1 MAIVQE
7 TWYKGTYYDPDTNVT
22 VSLGAD
28 NQEGS
33 WPLTPVGGSGGTS
46 WYISFPYSTYTVYRY
61 AKTSTARNGTQFY
74 WNDTGDGNPRLA
86 GQSTVSV
93 YYKDTGTRT
102 VTVTCGQYGRLSS
115 PSIGSDS
122 EAVSMAVL
130 SFTDRAAHPSCY
142 TCVAAPPPNS
152 GTLLSRGL
160 GTPTFRGWTW
170 NNQIQ
175 SGSAPSELS
184 ISISLIAGTDDA
196 VVTANWTKVDN
207 PASVWS
213 PKLGNMVIHVLDG
226 NLSETHLSTS
236 YTASG
241 TKWSEFLA
249 IAKFTALSCSAG
261 GKTRNWQS
269 KSQYDDTAYLLNVD
283 AATFSVTPG
292 TGMRVYGWK
301 LEPAP
306 IDGVAQAMVDFGSNT
321 SALISGFEEGCKVH
335 LYLTSASP
343 NPRVVYDGF
352 DDTGDV
358 PANEA
363 VVATGTGFT
372 ATSAT
377 QWASNSAAPVEITL
391 SPVAWAKR
399 GLGQARS
406 VIIDSGSP
414 IPLVNVDGTS
424 ASILSSTA
432 QFSVTHVKF
441 KQTQLDTDGLL
452 TITIVE
458 DTITPVD
465 GISVR
470 VSQENTPLG
479 TLTASGTV
487 GYYVGSGNLVVMV
500 DVDYGSQSKSD
511 FVVNV
516 EVPVS
521 ESYEGDVN
529 SGGDVQLAAAVA
541 ARSITVNVL
550 QKINYGAITSASMN
564 ISRTV
569 GVGELIPNAISTDSL
584 IVDCY
589 AGQFSVTRNAAT
601 EINEPITVECYAKP
615 GYRVKTLLVYSDDED
630 VSPQQTYRSLPA
642 KEGVWQIESLAIPS
656 IYDGTDIKFVLVM
669 EANIVGTPLILP
681 MVPDDLGKFSASVV
695 SDGGY
700 GDFRVGDSVTLT
712 VDVVEVNSTPLTGA
726 AIGSP
731 TFNDVAV
738 IPVRNGT
745 SVEVTVTLGPGTNV
759 FKIPVYAVLETT
771 TAPAEAGTISL
782 STVWNVEDTL
792 VIGDVTYRRIG
803 SVFTVTAPLASTDPA
818 TYTLIAGRVSRRAIA
833 SGFGYVEVGA
843 LLPVVAGATTRTFTS
858 TLRGPSEFTAV
869 YAIGV
874 QYPAFVVAAYDYGA
888 GAYITQGVRPA
899 VATTP
904 VSPAALSDNLIADLV
919 TDWPE
924 SGTPGTDY
932 RDAAFLYRE
941 VTTTDL
947 LPGIDIRITS
957 AVGARLEM
965 WNSATSLWVPY
976 SPTGI
981 TLADAFTYFRV
992 SIGDAPENLVSVAF
1006 ETAVRVDA
1014 DGNETGVPGC
1024 KVYAA
1029 SGTVYDG
1036 VILLPSTI
1044 QARSRTVLHARA
1056 TSPGYIVTGW
1066 YIDGVLSP
1074 HGASLSVVVPDIGLT
1089 LKPQVEIRQVAPL
1102 NVMVLNA
1109 DPNLTDDGLWVSK
1122 LFRAQYPWKP
1132 LTANVVVRPSDA
1144 PVTLGVLKDGGDA
1157 PEELDTESPGTVAI
1171 TVTGDGMR
1179 RLPPG
1184 QIQKTRFVRYM
1195 VLVSGV
1201 ASVASVAIG
1210 SGAETM
1216 KGGH

>member
-1 MAIVQE
+1 MPTGWAFPVADISAHTSFATITAGNGLPNTGTLTTRGYAKGVWNRWSWTSGVITSGSDPTEKTIV
-7 TWYKGTYYDPDTNVT
+7 
-22 VSLGAD
+22 VSLLAG
-28 NQEGS
+28 
-33 WPLTPVGGSGGTS
+33 
-46 WYISFPYSTYTVYRY
+46 Y
-61 AKTSTARNGTQFY
+61 
-74 WNDTGDGNPRLA
+74 GDGEVKANFTRSLNP
-86 GQSTVSV
+86 GNT
-93 YYKDTGTRT
+93 
-102 VTVTCGQYGRLSS
+102 
-115 PSIGSDS
+115 
-122 EAVSMAVL
+122 
-130 SFTDRAAHPSCY
+130 
-142 TCVAAPPPNS
+142 
-152 GTLLSRGL
+152 
-160 GTPTFRGWTW
+160 
-170 NNQIQ
+170 
-175 SGSAPSELS
+175 
-184 ISISLIAGTDDA
+184 
-196 VVTANWTKVDN
+196 
-207 PASVWS
+207 WS
-213 PKLGNMVIHVLDG
+213 PKLGNVVIHLLGDDLV
-226 NLSETHLSTS
+226 ETHLSTN
-236 YTASG
+236 YTS
-241 TKWSEFLA
+241 TTSKWSTFLTA
-249 IAKFTALSCSAG
+249 GNFTALSCKSG
-261 GKTRNWQS
+261 GITRNWRS
-269 KSQYDDTAYLLNVD
+269 TTQYDDAAYLLNVET
-283 AATFSVTPG
+283 ATLAVTMG
-292 TGMRVYGWK
+292 TGGTIRRVYAWK
-301 LEPAP
+301 LENP
-306 IDGVAQAMVDFGSNT
+306 DGTFTEFGSGTTADMYNF
-321 SALISGFEEGCKVH
+321 ADGCKIH
-335 LYLTSASP
+335 LYLTTASP
-343 NPRVVYDGF
+343 YPKIVYDGF
-352 DDTGDV
+352 DPTGVV
-358 PANEA
+358 PENQNVKIGA
-363 VVATGTGFT
+363 VSYPIGSIW
-372 ATSAT
+372 TSPNT
-377 QWASNSAAPVEITL
+377 NPLSLTL
-391 SPVAWAKR
+391 SPEAWATR
-399 GLGQARS
+399 LLGQSRTMIVDAGNP
-406 VIIDSGSP
+406 V
-414 IPLVNVDGTS
+414 PLANIDGTS
-424 ASILSSTA
+424 APVVSGRA
-432 QFSVTHVKF
+432 QFNVTRVKF
-441 KQTQLDTDGLL
+441 KQVLLDTDGVL
-452 TITIVE
+452 TVDIKE
-458 DTITPVD
+458 DTVTPVD
-465 GISVR
+465 SITVR
-470 VSQENTPLG
+470 VSQENSPLG
-479 TLTASGTV
+479 TLTDDGTV

-500 DVDYGSQSKSD
+500 DVDYGDQSESD
-511 FVVNV
+511 FVVTV

-521 ESYEGDVN
+521 ESYDGDVN
-529 SGGDVQLAAAVA
+529 SGGDVQLSAAVA

-550 QKINYGAITSASMN
+550 QKINYGTITSASMN

-569 GVGELIPNAISTDSL
+569 GAGELIPNAISTDSL

-656 IYDGTDIKFVLVM
+656 IYDGKDIKFVLVM
-669 EANIVGTPLILP
+669 EANIVGTPLMLP
-681 MVPDDLGKFSASVV
+681 MAPDDLGKFSASVV

-712 VDVVEVNSTPLTGA
+712 ADVVEVNSTPLTGA

-759 FKIPVYAVLETT
+759 FKIPVYAVLETA
-771 TAPAEAGTISL
+771 TAPAPEEVGTIDL
-782 STVWNVEDTL
+782 TVAWDVEDTL
-792 VIGDVTYRRIG
+792 VIGGVTYRRIG
-803 SVFTVTAPLASTDPA
+803 SVFTVTAPLASTNPA

-843 LLPVVAGATTRTFTS
+843 LLPVVASATTRTFTS

-874 QYPAFVVAAYDYGA
+874 RYPAFVVAAYDYGA
-888 GAYITQGVRPA
+888 GAYITQGVRPL

-947 LPGIDIRITS
+947 LPGIGIRITS
-957 AVGARLEM
+957 AVDARLEM

-976 SPTGI
+976 SPTGVI
-981 TLADAFTYFRV
+981 LVDAFSYFRV
-992 SIGDAPENLVSVAF
+992 CTGDAPENLVSVAF
-1006 ETAVRVDA
+1006 ETAVSVDA
-1014 DGNETGVPGC
+1014 DGNETEVPGC

-1029 SGTVYDG
+1029 SGAVYDG
-1036 VILLPSTI
+1036 IFVLPSTI

-1056 TSPGYIVTGW
+1056 TRPGYIVTGW

-1074 HGASLSVVVPDIGLT
+1074 HGASLSVVVPDTGLT

-1109 DPNLTDDGLWVSK
+1109 DPNLTDDGMWVSK

-1195 VLVSGV
+1195 VSVSGV

>member
-1 MAIVQE
+1 
-7 TWYKGTYYDPDTNVT
+7 
-22 VSLGAD
+22 
-28 NQEGS
+28 
-33 WPLTPVGGSGGTS
+33 
-46 WYISFPYSTYTVYRY
+46 
-61 AKTSTARNGTQFY
+61 
-74 WNDTGDGNPRLA
+74 
-86 GQSTVSV
+86 
-93 YYKDTGTRT
+93 
-102 VTVTCGQYGRLSS
+102 
-115 PSIGSDS
+115 
-122 EAVSMAVL
+122 
-130 SFTDRAAHPSCY
+130 
-142 TCVAAPPPNS
+142 
-152 GTLLSRGL
+152 
-160 GTPTFRGWTW
+160 
-170 NNQIQ
+170 
-175 SGSAPSELS
+175 
-184 ISISLIAGTDDA
+184 
-196 VVTANWTKVDN
+196 
-207 PASVWS
+207 
-213 PKLGNMVIHVLDG
+213 MVIHVLDG

-249 IAKFTALSCSAG
+249 IANFTALSCSAG
-261 GKTRNWQS
+261 GKTCKWQS
-269 KSQYDDTAYLLNVD
+269 RTQYDNKAYLLNVD
-283 AATFSVTPG
+283 EATFSVTPG

-335 LYLTSASP
+335 LYLTSATP

-358 PANEA
+358 PTNEA
-363 VVATGTGFT
+363 VTATGTGFT
-372 ATSAT
+372 AISAT

-391 SPVAWAKR
+391 APVAWAAR
-399 GLGQARS
+399 VLGQLRS
-406 VIIDSGSP
+406 VIKDDGAP
-414 IPLVNVDGTS
+414 VPLANVDGTS
-424 ASILSSTA
+424 ASIVSSTA
-432 QFSVTHVKF
+432 QYSVTHVKF

-470 VSQENTPLG
+470 VSQENIPLG

-500 DVDYGSQSKSD
+500 DVDYGSQSKND
-511 FVVNV
+511 FVVTV
-516 EVPVS
+516 EIPVS
-521 ESYEGDVN
+521 ESYDGDVN
-529 SGGDVQLAAAVA
+529 SGGDVQLSAAVA

-550 QKINYGAITSASMN
+550 QKINYGTITSASMN

-569 GVGELIPNAISTDSL
+569 GAGELIPNAISTDSL

-589 AGQFSVTRNAAT
+589 AGQFSVTRNAST

-669 EANIVGTPLILP
+669 EADIVGTPLMLP
-681 MVPDDLGKFSASVV
+681 MAPDDLGKFSASVV

-731 TFNDVAV
+731 HIQRCGGHSLFATAH
-738 IPVRNGT
+738 RLT
-745 SVEVTVTLGPGTNV
+745 RHTLGPGTNV
-759 FKIPVYAVLETT
+759 FKIPVYAVLETA
-771 TAPAEAGTISL
+771 TAPADAGTITL

-803 SVFTVTAPLASTDPA
+803 SVFTVTAPLASTNPA
-818 TYTLIAGRVSRRAIA
+818 TYTLIAGRVSLRQIA
-833 SGFGYVEVGA
+833 SGFGYHVDRM

-888 GAYITQGVRPA
+888 GAYITQGVRPV

-1006 ETAVRVDA
+1006 ETAVSVDA
-1014 DGNETGVPGC
+1014 DGNETEVPGC
-1024 KVYAA
+1024 KVYAT
-1029 SGTVYDG
+1029 SGAVYDG
-1036 VILLPSTI
+1036 NFILPSTI
-1044 QARSRTVLHARA
+1044 QARARTVLHARA
-1056 TSPGYIVTGW
+1056 TPPYGYIVTGW

-1132 LTANVVVRPSDA
+1132 LTANVVVWPSDA

-1195 VLVSGV
+1195 VLVSGA

>member
-7 TWYKGTYYDPDTNVT
+7 TWYKGTYYDPDTGVT
-22 VSLGAD
+22 VSLGPD
-28 NQEGS
+28 NQTGR
-33 WPLTPVGGSGGTS
+33 WPLTPVGGGGAS
-46 WYISFPYSTYTVYRY
+46 WYISFPYGGHTVYRY
-61 AKTSTARNGTQFY
+61 AKTSTAGNGTQFY
-74 WNDTGDGNPRLA
+74 WNDDVTPA
-86 GQSTVSV
+86 GQSKATA
-93 YYKDTGTRT
+93 YYIDTGTRT
-102 VTVTCGQYGRLSS
+102 VTVTCGRYGRLSS

-122 EAVSMAVL
+122 NAVSMVVL
-130 SFTDRAAHPSCY
+130 SFTDRNVRPNCY

-152 GTLLSRGL
+152 GTLLYRGFD
-160 GTPTFRGWTW
+160 TPIFRGWTW

-184 ISISLIAGTDDA
+184 ISISLKAGTEDA

-213 PKLGNMVIHVLDG
+213 PKVGNMVIHVLDG

-236 YTASG
+236 YTASSA
-241 TKWSEFLA
+241 KWSEFLA
-249 IAKFTALSCSAG
+249 IAKFTELSCSAG
-261 GKTRNWQS
+261 GKTRHWRS
-269 KSQYDDTAYLLNVD
+269 TSQYDDKAYLLNVD
-283 AATFSVTPG
+283 AATFSVSPE

-306 IDGVAQAMVDFGSNT
+306 VGGVAQPMVDFGSNT

-335 LYLTSASP
+335 LYLTSATP

-358 PANEA
+358 PTNEA

-372 ATSAT
+372 AISAT

-406 VIIDSGSP
+406 VIKDDGP
-414 IPLVNVDGTS
+414 PVPLANVDGTS
-424 ASILSSTA
+424 ASIVSSTA
-432 QFSVTHVKF
+432 QYSVTHVKF
-441 KQTQLDTDGLL
+441 KQTQLDTDGVL
-452 TITIVE
+452 TVTIVE

-500 DVDYGSQSKSD
+500 DVDYGSQSKND
-511 FVVNV
+511 FVVTV
-516 EVPVS
+516 EIPVS

-529 SGGDVQLAAAVA
+529 SGGDVQLSAAVA

-550 QKINYGAITSASMN
+550 QKINYGTITSASMN

-569 GVGELIPNAISTDSL
+569 GAGELIPNAISTDSL

-589 AGQFSVTRNAAT
+589 AGQFSVTRNAST

-669 EANIVGTPLILP
+669 EANIVGTPLMLP
-681 MVPDDLGKFSASVV
+681 MAPDDLGKFSASVV

-731 TFNDVAV
+731 TFNDVPV

-745 SVEVTVTLGPGTNV
+745 SVEATVTLGPGTNV
-759 FKIPVYAVLETT
+759 FKIPVYAVLETA
-771 TAPAEAGTISL
+771 TAPADAGTIDL
-782 STVWNVEDTL
+782 TVAWDVEDTL
-792 VIGDVTYRRIG
+792 LIGGVTYRRIG
-803 SVFTVTAPLASTDPA
+803 SVFTVTAPLASTTPA
-818 TYTLIAGRVSRRAIA
+818 TYTLIAGRVSLRQIA
-833 SGFGYVEVGA
+833 SGFGYHVDRM

-888 GAYITQGVRPA
+888 EAYITQGVRPV

-941 VTTTDL
+941 VTSTDL

-1014 DGNETGVPGC
+1014 DGNETEVPGC
-1024 KVYAA
+1024 KVYAT
-1029 SGTVYDG
+1029 SGAVYDG
-1036 VILLPSTI
+1036 NFILPSTI

-1056 TSPGYIVTGW
+1056 TLTGYIVTGW

-1074 HGASLSVVVPDIGLT
+1074 HGASLSVVVPDTGLT
-1089 LKPQVEIRQVAPL
+1089 LKPQVEIRQVAPS

-1132 LTANVVVRPSDA
+1132 LTANVVVWPSDA

>member
-7 TWYKGTYYDPDTNVT
+7 TWYKGTYYDPDTGVT
-22 VSLGAD
+22 VSLGPD
-28 NQEGS
+28 NQTGR
-33 WPLTPVGGSGGTS
+33 WPLTPVGGGGAS
-46 WYISFPYSTYTVYRY
+46 WYISFPHKGHTVYRY
-61 AKTSTARNGTQFY
+61 AKTSTAGNGTQFY
-74 WNDTGDGNPRLA
+74 WNDDVTPA
-86 GQSTVSV
+86 GQSKATA
-93 YYKDTGTRT
+93 YYIDTGTRT
-102 VTVTCGQYGRLSS
+102 VTVTCGRYGRLSS

-122 EAVSMAVL
+122 NAVSMTVL
-130 SFTDRAAHPSCY
+130 SFTDRNARPNCY

-152 GTLLSRGL
+152 GTLLYRGFD
-160 GTPTFRGWTW
+160 TPIFRGWTW

-184 ISISLIAGTDDA
+184 ISISLKAGTEDA

-213 PKLGNMVIHVLDG
+213 PKVGNMVIHVLDG

-236 YTASG
+236 YTASS

-261 GKTRNWQS
+261 GNTRNWQS
-269 KSQYDDTAYLLNVD
+269 RTQYDDKAYLLNVD
-283 AATFSVTPG
+283 AATFSVSPE

-306 IDGVAQAMVDFGSNT
+306 VGGVAQPMVDFGSNT
-321 SALISGFEEGCKVH
+321 SALISGFEVGCKVH
-335 LYLTSASP
+335 LYLTSAGP

-358 PANEA
+358 PTNEA

-372 ATSAT
+372 AISAT
-377 QWASNSAAPVEITL
+377 QWVSNSAAPVEITL

-406 VIIDSGSP
+406 VIKDDGP
-414 IPLVNVDGTS
+414 PVPLANVDGTS
-424 ASILSSTA
+424 ASIVSSTA
-432 QFSVTHVKF
+432 QYSVTHVKF
-441 KQTQLDTDGLL
+441 KQTQLDTDGVL
-452 TITIVE
+452 TVTIVE

-500 DVDYGSQSKSD
+500 DVDYGSQSKND
-511 FVVNV
+511 FVVTV
-516 EVPVS
+516 EIPVS

-529 SGGDVQLAAAVA
+529 SGGDVQLSAAVA

-550 QKINYGAITSASMN
+550 QKINYGTITSASMN

-569 GVGELIPNAISTDSL
+569 GAGELIPNAISTDSL

-589 AGQFSVTRNAAT
+589 AGQFSVTRNAST

-669 EANIVGTPLILP
+669 EANIVGTPLMLP
-681 MVPDDLGKFSASVV
+681 MAPDDLGKFSASVV

-731 TFNDVAV
+731 TFNDVPV

-745 SVEVTVTLGPGTNV
+745 SVEATVTLGPGTNV
-759 FKIPVYAVLETT
+759 FKIPVYAVLETA
-771 TAPAEAGTISL
+771 TAPADAGTIDL
-782 STVWNVEDTL
+782 TVAWDVEDTL
-792 VIGDVTYRRIG
+792 LIGGVTYRRIG
-803 SVFTVTAPLASTDPA
+803 SVFTVTAPLASTTPA
-818 TYTLIAGRVSRRAIA
+818 TYTLIAGRVSLRQIA
-833 SGFGYVEVGA
+833 SGFGYVVVRA

-858 TLRGPSEFTAV
+858 TLSGPSEFTAV

-888 GAYITQGVRPA
+888 EAYITQGVRPV

-1006 ETAVRVDA
+1006 ETAVSVDA
-1014 DGNETGVPGC
+1014 DGDETEVPGC
-1024 KVYAA
+1024 KVYAT
-1029 SGTVYDG
+1029 SGAVYDG
-1036 VILLPSTI
+1036 NFILPSTI

-1056 TSPGYIVTGW
+1056 TLTGYIVTGW

-1074 HGASLSVVVPDIGLT
+1074 HGASLSVVVPDTGLT
-1089 LKPQVEIRQVAPL
+1089 LKPQVEIRQVAPS

-1132 LTANVVVRPSDA
+1132 LTANVVVWPSDA

>member
-1 MAIVQE
+1 M
-7 TWYKGTYYDPDTNVT
+7 
-22 VSLGAD
+22 
-28 NQEGS
+28 
-33 WPLTPVGGSGGTS
+33 
-46 WYISFPYSTYTVYRY
+46 
-61 AKTSTARNGTQFY
+61 
-74 WNDTGDGNPRLA
+74 
-86 GQSTVSV
+86 
-93 YYKDTGTRT
+93 
-102 VTVTCGQYGRLSS
+102 
-115 PSIGSDS
+115 
-122 EAVSMAVL
+122 
-130 SFTDRAAHPSCY
+130 
-142 TCVAAPPPNS
+142 
-152 GTLLSRGL
+152 
-160 GTPTFRGWTW
+160 
-170 NNQIQ
+170 
-175 SGSAPSELS
+175 
-184 ISISLIAGTDDA
+184 ISLIAGTDDA
-196 VVTANWTKVDN
+196 MVTANWMKVDN

-236 YTASG
+236 YTATS
-241 TKWSEFLA
+241 TNWAQFLT

-261 GKTRNWQS
+261 GNTRNWQS
-269 KSQYDDTAYLLNVD
+269 KTQYDDTAYLLNVD

-363 VVATGTGFT
+363 VTATGTGFT

-391 SPVAWAKR
+391 APAAWAAR
-399 GLGQARS
+399 LLGQSRS
-406 VIIDSGSP
+406 VIKDDGAPVS
-414 IPLVNVDGTS
+414 LANVDGTS

-452 TITIVE
+452 TVTIVE

-465 GISVR
+465 GISVQ

-479 TLTASGTV
+479 TLTDDGTV

-511 FVVNV
+511 FVVTV

-521 ESYEGDVN
+521 ESYDGDVN
-529 SGGDVQLAAAVA
+529 SVGDVQLSAAVA

-569 GVGELIPNAISTDSL
+569 GAGELIPNAISTDSL

-656 IYDGTDIKFVLVM
+656 IYDGKDIKFVLVM
-669 EANIVGTPLILP
+669 EANIVGTPLMLP
-681 MVPDDLGKFSASVV
+681 MAPDDLGKFSASVV

-712 VDVVEVNSTPLTGA
+712 ADVVEVNSTPLTGA

-759 FKIPVYAVLETT
+759 FKIPVYAVLETA
-771 TAPAEAGTISL
+771 TAPAEAGTITL
-782 STVWNVEDTL
+782 STAWNVEDTL
-792 VIGDVTYRRIG
+792 FIDPVTYRRIG
-803 SVFTVTAPLASTDPA
+803 SVFTVTAPLASTNPA

-888 GAYITQGVRPA
+888 EAYITQGVRPV

-904 VSPAALSDNLIADLV
+904 VSPAALSDNLIADIV
-919 TDWPE
+919 TDWPG

-976 SPTGI
+976 SPTGVI
-981 TLADAFTYFRV
+981 LVDAFSYFRV
-992 SIGDAPENLVSVAF
+992 CTGDAPENLVSVAF

-1014 DGNETGVPGC
+1014 DGDETEVPGC

-1029 SGTVYDG
+1029 SGAVYDG
-1036 VILLPSTI
+1036 IFVLPSTI

-1056 TSPGYIVTGW
+1056 TAPGYIVTGW

-1109 DPNLTDDGLWVSK
+1109 DPHLTDDGMWVSK